1 MSAESPQ
8 MKGAM
13 LAEFLRWYSA
23 HHDDTP
29 VRVLIESDPEARSL
43 GLDGSRAPFGLVTSE
58 WYPATLFHR
67 ILDAGLGRFSSSERH
82 RLMQNAADAVA
93 VTMLRGL
100 YSVLF
105 ALVATPDRYSRHI
118 QRAWSQLHDTG
129 TREVLIVRPGE
140 AESIIRAWPAHHPYL
155 CQMVH
160 ETTRAVFSHMRVGA
174 VTVERERCIDDGSPE
189 CVARVRWTKP

>member
-1 MSAESPQ
+1 

-23 HHDDTP
+23 HHDDAAI
-29 VRVLIESDPEARSL
+29 RALIDTDADAASL
-43 GLDGSRAPFGLVTSE
+43 GLDSSRPSFGLVTSE
-58 WYPATLFHR
+58 WYPASLFHR
-67 ILDAGLGRFSSSERH
+67 IVDAGLGPFTTSERDK
-82 RLMQNAADAVA
+82 LMHNATDAVA
-93 VTMLRGL
+93 TTMLRGL

-129 TREVLIVRPGE
+129 KREVLIVRPGE
-140 AESIIRAWPAHHPYL
+140 AASIIRAWPAHHPYL

-174 VTVERERCIDDGSPE
+174 VSVERESCVVDGSPE
-189 CVARVRWTKP
+189 CVARLRWTKP